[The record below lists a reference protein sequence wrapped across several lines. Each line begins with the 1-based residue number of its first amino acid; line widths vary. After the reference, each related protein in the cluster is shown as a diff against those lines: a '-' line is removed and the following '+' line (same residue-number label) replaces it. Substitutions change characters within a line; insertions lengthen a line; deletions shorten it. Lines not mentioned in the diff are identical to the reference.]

1 MHIVCSDLEGVFVPE
16 IWINVAQITGID
28 ELRLTT
34 RDISDYNVLMRK
46 RLGLLDE
53 NGLTLKDIQNV
64 IATMEPLRGALEF
77 LDWLREHTRLIIVSD
92 TFVEFAD
99 PLIAKLKRPT
109 LFCNSL
115 VVAPDG
121 QITDYTLRQEDG
133 KRKVVEG
140 LQRMN
145 FQVVAMGDSYNDI
158 TMLKKAEKGILFRPP
173 ENVIA
178 EFPEF
183 PVTDNFDDLKALLQE
198 ALAGLE
204 NCSQRTGE

>member
-28 ELRLTT
+28 DLRLTT

-53 NGLTLKDIQNV
+53 NGLTLRDIQNV
-64 IATMEPLRGALEF
+64 IATMDPLKGAIEF
-77 LDWLREHTRLIIVSD
+77 LDWLREQTRLIIVSD

-99 PLIAKLKRPT
+99 PLITKLKRPT

-115 VVAPDG
+115 VVAADG

-140 LQRMN
+140 LQSMN
-145 FQVVAMGDSYNDI
+145 FQVIAMGDSYNDI
-158 TMLKKAEKGILFRPP
+158 TMLKTAEKGILFRPP
-173 ENVIA
+173 ENVVA
-178 EFPEF
+178 EYPEF
-183 PVTDNFDDLKALLQE
+183 PVTDNFEDLKTIVQKALSDF
-198 ALAGLE
+198 AD
-204 NCSQRTGE
+204 

>member
-77 LDWLREHTRLIIVSD
+77 LDWLRERTRLIIVSD

-158 TMLKKAEKGILFRPP
+158 TMLKKAEKGILFRPSGKRDRRVP
-173 ENVIA
+173 GI
-178 EFPEF
+178 PG
-183 PVTDNFDDLKALLQE
+183 D
-198 ALAGLE
+198 
-204 NCSQRTGE
+204 R

>member
-34 RDISDYNVLMRK
+34 RDIADYNVLMRK

-53 NGLTLKDIQNV
+53 NGLTLRDIQNV

-77 LDWLREHTRLIIVSD
+77 LDWLRERTRLIIVSD

-140 LQRMN
+140 LHGMN

-183 PVTDNFDDLKALLQE
+183 PVTDNFDDLKVLLQE

-204 NCSQRTGE
+204 N

>member
-34 RDISDYNVLMRK
+34 RDISDYNVLMHK
-46 RLGLLDE
+46 RLGLLDK
-53 NGLTLKDIQNV
+53 NGLTLRDIQNV
-64 IATMEPLRGALEF
+64 IATMEPLKGALDF

-115 VVAPDG
+115 TVAPNG
-121 QITDYTLRQEDG
+121 QITDYVLRQEDG

-145 FQVVAMGDSYNDI
+145 FQVIAMGDSYNDI

-173 ENVIA
+173 ENVVA

-183 PVTDNFDDLKALLQE
+183 PVTDNFEDLKTILQE
-198 ALAGLE
+198 ALPSLA
-204 NCSQRTGE
+204 N

>member
-1 MHIVCSDLEGVFVPE
+1 MHIVCSDMEGVFVPE

-46 RLGLLDE
+46 RLGILDE
-53 NGLTLKDIQNV
+53 HGLTLADIQKV
-64 IATMEPLRGALEF
+64 IATMEPLEGAVEF
-77 LDWLREHTRLIIVSD
+77 LDWLRTRTRVIIVSD

-115 VVAPDG
+115 SVDPNG
-121 QITDYTLRQEDG
+121 RITGYNLRQQDG
-133 KRKVVEG
+133 KRKVAAG
-140 LQRMN
+140 LQSMN
-145 FQVVAMGDSYNDI
+145 FKVVAMGDSYNDI
-158 TMLKKAEKGILFRPP
+158 TMLQTAEKGILFRPP
-173 ENVIA
+173 ENVVA

-183 PVTDNFDDLKALLQE
+183 PVTTDFDDLKTILDE
-198 ALAGLE
+198 ALTSLDQ
-204 NCSQRTGE
+204 N

>member
-16 IWINVAQITGID
+16 IWINVSQITGID

-46 RLGLLDE
+46 RLGILDA
-53 NGLTLKDIQNV
+53 NGLTLRDIQQV

-77 LDWLREHTRLIIVSD
+77 LNWLRERSRVIIVSD
-92 TFVEFAD
+92 TFVEFAA
-99 PLIAKLKRPT
+99 PLIEKLQRPT

-115 VVAPDG
+115 AVAPNG
-121 QITDYTLRQEDG
+121 QITDYLLRQQDG

-158 TMLKKAEKGILFRPP
+158 TMLKTAEKGILFRPP

-178 EFPEF
+178 EYPEF
-183 PVTDNFDDLKALLQE
+183 PVTDNFEDLRDLLE
-198 ALAGLE
+198 NALAGLA
-204 NCSQRTGE
+204 

>member
-53 NGLTLKDIQNV
+53 NGLTLRDIQNV

-77 LDWLREHTRLIIVSD
+77 LDWLRERTRLIIVSD

-183 PVTDNFDDLKALLQE
+183 PVTDNFDDLKVLLQE

-204 NCSQRTGE
+204 N

>member
-46 RLGLLDE
+46 RLGLLDQH
-53 NGLTLKDIQNV
+53 GLTLRDIQNV
-64 IATMEPLRGALEF
+64 IATMEPLKGALDF

-115 VVAPDG
+115 TVAPNG
-121 QITDYTLRQEDG
+121 QITDYVLRQEDG

-173 ENVIA
+173 ENVMA

-183 PVTDNFDDLKALLQE
+183 PVTDDFDDLKTILLKALSDLD
-198 ALAGLE
+198 
-204 NCSQRTGE
+204 NDS

>member
-46 RLGLLDE
+46 RLRLLDE
-53 NGLTLKDIQNV
+53 NGLTLRDIQNV

-77 LDWLREHTRLIIVSD
+77 LDWLRERTRLIIVSD

-204 NCSQRTGE
+204 N

>member
-53 NGLTLKDIQNV
+53 NGLTLRDIQNV

-77 LDWLREHTRLIIVSD
+77 LDWLRERTRLIIVSD

-99 PLIAKLKRPT
+99 PLITKLKRPT

-140 LQRMN
+140 LQSMN

-173 ENVIA
+173 EKVIA

-183 PVTDNFDDLKALLQE
+183 PVTDNFDDLKTLLQE

-204 NCSQRTGE
+204 N

>member
-77 LDWLREHTRLIIVSD
+77 LDWLRERTRLIIVSD

-140 LQRMN
+140 LQGMN

-204 NCSQRTGE
+204 N

>member
-64 IATMEPLRGALEF
+64 IATMEPLRGALDF
-77 LDWLREHTRLIIVSD
+77 LDWLRERTRLIIVSD

-183 PVTDNFDDLKALLQE
+183 PVTDNFDDLKARLQE
-198 ALAGLE
+198 VLAGLE
-204 NCSQRTGE
+204 N